1 MIVRLPTVVVTADDH
16 FHVVRAWP
24 KSETH
29 VLLELRDS
37 TGGTVAGQW
46 FAHSHAL
53 AAAEDATPAPAFVA
67 GNVLIQPDGADAK
80 LRALPEVLR
89 YPPSQSPWADPS
101 PTSLP
106 HASPPRASLGEGEIR
121 RIARPV
127 GHQLVSHRPSRR
139 AVVRHVGADGAAL
152 GYTKVVRASR
162 AAEIARRGQLATELL
177 NGAALTPRLLET
189 SDVEKG
195 ILRWSVVAG
204 DTLADLGT
212 HPTWTPERGLD
223 AWRAAGEAVA
233 RLHSADPMAVDA
245 THGPSDELRA
255 IENWLQPAIALGLLE
270 RGLVDTAMS
279 RVSELLLNG
288 PTSALGV
295 LHRDLHDKQILLD
308 ESGRIGLIDVDTLAV
323 GERALDVANLLVHL
337 DLRELQ
343 GNLTPEV
350 AASSRESFLSAV
362 GAASVPSARI
372 EAYAAATRL
381 RLAGVYAFRPRW
393 RDVAAELLRQVAHE

>member
-1 MIVRLPTVVVTADDH
+1 MIAQLPTVVVTADDH

-53 AAAEDATPAPAFVA
+53 AAAENATPAPAFVA

-80 LRALPEVLR
+80 LRALPQVLR
-89 YPPSQSPWADPS
+89 CPPEREPS
-101 PTSLP
+101 TALQ
-106 HASPPRASLGEGEIR
+106 
-121 RIARPV
+121 
-127 GHQLVSHRPSRR
+127 QLVSHRPSRR
-139 AVVRHVGADGAAL
+139 AVVRHVDADGATL

-189 SDVEKG
+189 SNVEKG

-212 HPTWTPERGLD
+212 HPTWTSERGRD
-223 AWRAAGEAVA
+223 AWRAAGEAVT
-233 RLHSADPMAVDA
+233 RLHSADPTAVDA

-255 IENWLQPAIALGLLE
+255 IGNWLQPAIALGLLE

-279 RVSELLLNG
+279 RVSELLLDG

-362 GAASVPSARI
+362 GAASMPSARI